1 MQLSYTIDAA
11 KARRGMLADAGLDK
25 LVISRLVEL
34 AAGIPAGVMVTRDG
48 ATDEETQCLLPTAAA
63 DLTDDHLLGITLYD
77 ASKEPGTNAG
87 NNEFDDEESVALLRR
102 GRAWVIAED
111 DVAVE
116 AGAQC
121 YVRYGTGTGGSQLGA
136 FRMNGDTST
145 AAAIS
150 NCRFVTAAYVV
161 TINGEAQTVAMVE
174 INHPAA

>member
-1 MQLSYTIDAA
+1 MQLSYAINAA
-11 KARRGMLADAGLDK
+11 VARRGMLADAGADK
-25 LVISRLVEL
+25 LTISRLVEL

-87 NNEFDDEESVALLRR
+87 DNEYDDEEAVPVLRR
-102 GRAWVIAED
+102 GRVWVIAED
-111 DVAVE
+111 DVTVE

-121 YVRYGTGTGGSQLGA
+121 YVRHTSGTGTQLGA
-136 FRMNGDTST
+136 FRMDADTAA

-150 NCRFVTAAYVV
+150 NCRFVTAAHTVS
-161 TINGEAQTVAMVE
+161 INGVSMTVAMVE
-174 INHPAA
+174 INHPNA